1 MTDRSAWQH
10 RGVGRRLVPAAVELA
25 AAESATEMVVA
36 TAAAD
41 LGNPRFYQRQDFR
54 TRSVERD
61 ACSPDTGYPP
71 GTQVDGIELR
81 GRHSPVRPTRC
92 RR

>member
-1 MTDRSAWQH
+1 VIDRSAWQH

-36 TAAAD
+36 TAAD
-41 LGNPRFYQRQDFR
+41 LGNLGFYQRQDFR
-54 TRSVERD
+54 MRSVERD
-61 ACSPDTGYPP
+61 ACTPDTGYPP
-71 GTQVDGIELR
+71 GIQVDGIELR